1 VENVTTKKKI
11 VTGILLVVIVGLILG
26 SVYLMQRM
34 PQFREATQEEILRL
48 ATSFENK
55 MAREDEED

>member
-1 VENVTTKKKI
+1 MTTKKKI

-34 PQFREATQEEILRL
+34 PEFRDATQEEI
-48 ATSFENK
+48 AKYADEQ
-55 MAREDEED
+55 REQNRYREI